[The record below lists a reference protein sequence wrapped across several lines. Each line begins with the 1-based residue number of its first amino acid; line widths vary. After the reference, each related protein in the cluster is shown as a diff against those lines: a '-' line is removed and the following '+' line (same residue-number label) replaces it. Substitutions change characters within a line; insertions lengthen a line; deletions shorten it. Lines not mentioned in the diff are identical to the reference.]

1 MRVKYDYKVELL
13 DKEGKVVW
21 TDWKKSKKDWL
32 EDYEDRLYSFYDLKG
47 RMDETNGCGYI
58 ECEDGSVVSYTRQ
71 VRGEN

>member
-13 DKEGKVVW
+13 SKEGKVVW

-47 RMDETNGCGYI
+47 RMDEKNGCGYI